1 MVWSRLRSL
10 QVQQSID
17 LYLISE
23 VTERCVLMNK
33 GRIVADKPTSELIR
47 DEYTLKR
54 YGMDAIKM

>member
-1 MVWSRLRSL
+1 VWLLRLSL
-10 QVQQSID
+10 QVRQSID

-54 YGMDAIKM
+54 YGMEATKM